1 VTAAWEPA
9 LAAERNAF
17 RAALG
22 VLGFTD
28 DGDLL
33 RGPLAWRH
41 PDGRPLTATV
51 DVRLDHRFPFAP
63 PMVQVVDPGAEL
75 ELTFHREPNGNL
87 CLWTSDEAVDAA
99 PWRDP
104 EQLLQRV
111 CGWLVQT
118 ADGWPGDDDCDLERY
133 LSRDDR
139 MILYDLEVL
148 TGTTG
153 CVRTSIDRQAGMIT
167 ITGEKRRMPQSP
179 QKAKRGLSRKDQRL
193 AWVGDIG
200 EPARPIWDWEGLVT
214 ALGDDGATVDRLV
227 ELGAVEFLLLHY
239 QRYGQAGALG
249 LAVQRGR
256 PATAPTVRACESADT
271 SSSARTLRA
280 GLNAGALAD
289 RPVAIVGLGA
299 VGSFLAD
306 LLYRSGVGR
315 LTLLDPECLRPGN
328 IIRHLA
334 GDAFIGSPK
343 VHAVRARL
351 SMLGLDVTGVSGRV
365 SRVTTPADAID
376 LLATH
381 DLVIDTT
388 ADARATALLRWAA
401 EQTDHSMVSVC
412 LQRQGA
418 IARTDRFPLHGDEQH
433 LAPVPTLP
441 SPRQPTERGCGDPVS
456 LTAPNAVLAAA
467 ELGCRLAL
475 DQLHGNDEL
484 PATLLDV
491 LVAQADPPYDCI
503 GLLRQPQPH

>member
-1 VTAAWEPA
+1 VTAAWNPA
-9 LAAERNAF
+9 QAAERNAF

-22 VLGFTD
+22 GLGFTD

-41 PDGRPLTATV
+41 PDGRQLTATV

-104 EQLLQRV
+104 KQLLQRV

-118 ADGWPGDDDCDLERY
+118 ADGWPGDNDCDLERY

-139 MILYDLEVL
+139 MILYDLKAL
-148 TGTTG
+148 DDTTG
-153 CVRTSIDRQAGMIT
+153 CVRTSTDRQAGIIT
-167 ITGEKRRMPQSP
+167 ITGQKRRMSQSP
-179 QKAKRGLSRKDQRL
+179 QKAKRGLSRKDQHL

-200 EPARPIWDWEGLVT
+200 EPARPIWNWEGLVT

-239 QRYGQAGALG
+239 QRHGQAGALG

-271 SSSARTLRA
+271 SPSARTLRA
-280 GLNAGALAD
+280 GQNTGALAD

-306 LLYRSGVGR
+306 LLYRSGVRR

-343 VHAVRARL
+343 VHAVRTRPGPRHSAGL
-351 SMLGLDVTGVSGRV
+351 S
-365 SRVTTPADAID
+365 
-376 LLATH
+376 
-381 DLVIDTT
+381 
-388 ADARATALLRWAA
+388 
-401 EQTDHSMVSVC
+401 E
-412 LQRQGA
+412 
-418 IARTDRFPLHGDEQH
+418 
-433 LAPVPTLP
+433 
-441 SPRQPTERGCGDPVS
+441 
-456 LTAPNAVLAAA
+456 
-467 ELGCRLAL
+467 
-475 DQLHGNDEL
+475 
-484 PATLLDV
+484 
-491 LVAQADPPYDCI
+491 
-503 GLLRQPQPH
+503 